1 MPILNAAAKALECI
15 TPNDITLAKKM
26 LKPPEDQKMV
36 LSAVCVLLGL
46 KPEAKMNPETQKKE
60 LDFWPVAIKMMNGS
74 TFLKDL
80 QEYDKDNIEDDRIKK
95 LQEYVK
101 NPKFNLEHLKGI
113 SSIACNLASWVIAM
127 DKFYNVNLIIKPKK
141 ASLAEA
147 NATYAEIDGKL
158 KIKQAE
164 LKVVQ
169 DKVNGL
175 LADLKAT
182 KDFKAKLEHDVAD
195 CQAKLERAQKLIS
208 GLGGEKT
215 RWKEQSVILTDIYKN
230 LTGDV
235 LVSSG
240 MIAYLGAFTSVFRD

>member
-1 MPILNAAAKALECI
+1 
-15 TPNDITLAKKM
+15 
-26 LKPPEDQKMV
+26 
-36 LSAVCVLLGL
+36 
-46 KPEAKMNPETQKKE
+46 MN
-60 LDFWPVAIKMMNGS
+60 S
-74 TFLKDL
+74 
-80 QEYDKDNIEDDRIKK
+80 Y
-95 LQEYVK
+95 Y
-101 NPKFNLEHLKGI
+101 
-113 SSIACNLASWVIAM
+113 S
-127 DKFYNVNLIIKPKK
+127 VNLIIIPKK
-141 ASLAEA
+141 AALAEA

-169 DKVNGL
+169 DKVDGL

-208 GLGGEKT
+208 GLGGEKA
-215 RWKEQSVILTDIYKN
+215 RWKEQSVILSEVYRN

-240 MIAYLGAFTSVFRD
+240 MIAYLGAFTSVFRDQLSALWVSQCTEKHIPSAGKFSLPNTLGNPVLIREWNIAGLPSDSFSIENAIINQKARRWPLFIDPQG